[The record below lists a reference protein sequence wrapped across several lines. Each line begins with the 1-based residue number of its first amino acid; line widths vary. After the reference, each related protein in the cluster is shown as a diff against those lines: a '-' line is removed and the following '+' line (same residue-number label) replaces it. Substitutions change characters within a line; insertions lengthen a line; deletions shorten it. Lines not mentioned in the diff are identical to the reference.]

1 MSLVIDASALLALL
15 NQEPGVE
22 QVLQQLDGA
31 SMSAVNWSE
40 VVQKALHR
48 GVDTVGMRA
57 EVQQLGLRIEAFTPA
72 HAESC
77 AALWSTTRQHGLSLA
92 DRACLALAQ
101 QHSASVLTADR
112 AWTRLGLD
120 LKIQLLR

>member
-15 NQEPGVE
+15 NQEPGGE
-22 QVLQQLDGA
+22 QVLQRLDGA
-31 SMSAVNWSE
+31 IMSAVNWSE

-48 GVDTVGMRA
+48 GVDTGGMQA
-57 EVQQLGLRIEAFTPA
+57 EVQQLGLHIEAFTPA
-72 HAESC
+72 QAECC

-120 LKIQLLR
+120 LDIQLLR